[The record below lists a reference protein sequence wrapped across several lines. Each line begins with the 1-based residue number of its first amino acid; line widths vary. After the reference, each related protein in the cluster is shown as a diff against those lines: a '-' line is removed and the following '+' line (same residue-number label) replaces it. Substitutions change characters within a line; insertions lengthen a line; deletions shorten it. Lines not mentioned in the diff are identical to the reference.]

1 LVLAQFSRHNPKNY
15 DFDFT
20 SILKSFHVTV
30 TLFSDCKT
38 VTPVDV
44 VFVVDE
50 SGSVGD
56 VHFKKTMISL
66 SNTVDK
72 MAISK
77 ELVRVGVTLF
87 AGTGTSRTLLQL
99 DSQYETSAIKKTF
112 TDAIYKKGSHT
123 DIADAFHYA
132 CQEMFVSS
140 KGDRADSQNYLVLL
154 TDGKSNYGSDP
165 VKVQAEACK
174 NAGVRIV
181 TVGIGSGID
190 EQLLKDVAYSLP
202 NYYLHTVY
210 DDLHKTLPQRNIEVM
225 DCSSGKLKYLLKI
238 LIVFQVTQDTF

>member
-1 LVLAQFSRHNPKNY
+1 
-15 DFDFT
+15 
-20 SILKSFHVTV
+20 
-30 TLFSDCKT
+30 
-38 VTPVDV
+38 

-77 ELVRVGVTLF
+77 DLVRVGVTLF

-99 DSQYETSAIKKTF
+99 DSQYETLAIKKTF

-123 DIADAFHYA
+123 DIADAFRYA
-132 CQEMFVSS
+132 CEEMFVSS
-140 KGDRADSQNYLVLL
+140 KGDRLDAQNYLVLL
-154 TDGKSNYGSDP
+154 TDGKSNYGSNP
-165 VKVQAEACK
+165 VKEAAATCK

-190 EQLLKDVAYSLP
+190 EPILKEVAYSLP

-225 DCSSGKLKYLLKI
+225 DCSSGKLRYLLKI
-238 LIVFQVTQDTF
+238 SIVFQVPQDTF